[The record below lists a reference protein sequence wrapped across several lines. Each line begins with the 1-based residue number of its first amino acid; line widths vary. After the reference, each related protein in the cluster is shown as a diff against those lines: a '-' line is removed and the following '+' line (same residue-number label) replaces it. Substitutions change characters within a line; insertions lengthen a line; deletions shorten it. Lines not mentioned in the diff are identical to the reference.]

1 MKRRS
6 AILVLVLVLAAVVRC
21 DERSHRD
28 GRVSPAM
35 EAPPRAQAKSADG
48 DLMFGMPEAAGEQ
61 YHEEI
66 VAPGRAGPA
75 PQPSAVEQ
83 DYWAQQKLIRTARL
97 DLEVGRVEEAIG
109 RIEELVDARG
119 GMLADS
125 NRSRGEERWES
136 AHLTLR
142 VPSGEL
148 DRLLAELREVGEV
161 RHEGISTEDVTK
173 AYFDLETRLSV
184 KRQTE
189 ARLRE
194 LLARSDAELKDLV
207 AIERELDRV
216 VTEIEQMLGEKRYYD
231 ERIAVST
238 VHVSLEERGAFVRPG
253 AFSPIVDAL
262 RESAHVLGRSVAG
275 LISFA
280 ILALPWVVVALVAWR
295 GVRWVRARRRK
306 KRAAT

>member
-6 AILVLVLVLAAVVRC
+6 AILILVPVMAAVVGC
-21 DERSHRD
+21 QAGSDGDRSAKRSAAPQQAEYRAEQAAL
-28 GRVSPAM
+28 GYAQAEPAA
-35 EAPPRAQAKSADG
+35 APPQEAQS
-48 DLMFGMPEAAGEQ
+48 
-61 YHEEI
+61 
-66 VAPGRAGPA
+66 
-75 PQPSAVEQ
+75 

-97 DLEVGRVEEAIG
+97 DLEVERVEEAIG
-109 RIEELVDARG
+109 RVEELVDARD

-125 NRSRGEERWES
+125 NRSRGEESWES
-136 AHLTLR
+136 AQLTLR

-148 DRLLAELREVGEV
+148 DGLLADLHEVGEV

-194 LLARSDAELKDLV
+194 LLATPGARLEDLIAV
-207 AIERELDRV
+207 ERELDRV

-231 ERIAVST
+231 ERIAMST
-238 VHVSLEERGAFVRPG
+238 VHVSLQERGAFVRPG
-253 AFSPIVDAL
+253 AFAPVVGAL

-280 ILALPWVVVALVAWR
+280 ILALPWVVVAFVAWR
-295 GVRWVRARRRK
+295 GVRWVRRRRK
-306 KRAAT
+306 KRRAA